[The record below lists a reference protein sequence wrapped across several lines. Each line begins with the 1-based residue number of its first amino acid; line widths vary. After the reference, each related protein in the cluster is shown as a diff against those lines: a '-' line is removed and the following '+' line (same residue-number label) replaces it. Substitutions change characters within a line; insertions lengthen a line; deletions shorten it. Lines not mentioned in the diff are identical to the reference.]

1 MNSVKSYCNMKII
14 IIILSILLAS
24 CTANVGDLREREL
37 IIIDANI
44 PTMKNKSAIYTAR
57 SYRGSEYSD
66 CIQFKEDI
74 GKYKV
79 GDTIKIVKK

>member
-1 MNSVKSYCNMKII
+1 MKKII
-14 IIILSILLAS
+14 IILFILLAS
-24 CTANVGDLREREL
+24 CTANVRDLREQEL

-44 PTMKNKSAIYTAR
+44 PTMKDKSAIYTAR
-57 SYRGSEYSD
+57 SYKGSEYAD
-66 CIQFKEDI
+66 CIRFAEDI

>member
-1 MNSVKSYCNMKII
+1 MKKI
-14 IIILSILLAS
+14 IIILSILLVS

-44 PTMKNKSAIYTAR
+44 STMKNKSAIYTAR
-57 SYRGSEYSD
+57 SYGGSEYAD
-66 CIQFKEDI
+66 YIQFKDDV
-74 GKYKV
+74 GKYTV

>member
-1 MNSVKSYCNMKII
+1 MKKII
-14 IIILSILLAS
+14 IILFILLAS
-24 CTANVGDLREREL
+24 CTANVRDLREQEL

-44 PTMKNKSAIYTAR
+44 PTMKDKSAIYIAR
-57 SYRGSEYSD
+57 SYRGSEYAD
-66 CIQFKEDI
+66 CIKFTDDI

>member
-1 MNSVKSYCNMKII
+1 MKKI

-44 PTMKNKSAIYTAR
+44 PTMKKKKSAIYTAR